1 MSRLLDPGKG
11 PEWPSSCYVSPAEHQ
26 HVPMRARV
34 LRTWEVEMHNM
45 ALAFATLRPALAG
58 PLACASARS
67 GGWGG
72 GGGAFFLTV
81 PSIRSPFPYPN
92 LPAPSSLINRYR
104 GHGSELCEGPGSWW
118 APETH
123 TTC

>member
-45 ALAFATLRPALAG
+45 ALAFATLHPALAG
-58 PLACASARS
+58 PQACASARS
-67 GGWGG
+67 GGWGRG
-72 GGGAFFLTV
+72 GGPFSLQSPPSGAPFHILT
-81 PSIRSPFPYPN
+81 
-92 LPAPSSLINRYR
+92 SL
-104 GHGSELCEGPGSWW
+104 HHPV
-118 APETH
+118 
-123 TTC
+123 

>member
-45 ALAFATLRPALAG
+45 ALAFATLCPALAG

-72 GGGAFFLTV
+72 GGGGL
-81 PSIRSPFPYPN
+81 FPYSP
-92 LPAPSSLINRYR
+92 LHQEPLSIS
-104 GHGSELCEGPGSWW
+104 
-118 APETH
+118 
-123 TTC
+123 